1 MKLPNADRAIVP
13 PAKIVNYLLSPT
25 HRAGKSKAAFFSSF
39 GFSAND
45 WPTMTAALRRHA
57 TENAVSMTEET
68 EFGLRYFVDGPMRAP
83 DETLLNV
90 RSVWYIDA
98 EERVPRFVTAHPLRK
113 ETR

>member
-1 MKLPNADRAIVP
+1 MRLPNAERAIVP

-25 HRAGKSKAAFFSSF
+25 HRAGKSKAAFFSGF

-45 WPTMTAALRRHA
+45 WPAMAAALRRHA
-57 TENAVSMTEET
+57 TDNAVSMTAET
-68 EFGLRYFVDGPMRAP
+68 AFGVRYVIDGPMRAP

-98 EERVPRFVTAHPLRK
+98 ERDAPRFVTAHPLRK